1 MSRVAALIKNG
12 IIENIIEIAEGDAGD
27 EELAI
32 REAIEVTET
41 GVGIGWIHKNGK
53 FISPPKTQEQ
63 LDFEVKQLEK
73 AEARLAAEAKLLAL
87 GLTTEDLK
95 ALLG

>member
-1 MSRVAALIKNG
+1 MSNPIVKIVNATTG
-12 IIENIIEIAEGDAGD
+12 
-27 EELAI
+27 EELERPMNSKEFAVWEQD
-32 REAIEVTET
+32 RLNAET
-41 GVGIGWIHKNGK
+41 KEL
-53 FISPPKTQEQ
+53 EQ
-63 LDFEVKQLEK
+63 LAK